1 MKITVSGGALL
12 LLVAISA
19 PATSWAK
26 RVPVRGTFEG
36 GVPDSVAAEDDE
48 YWMRALQT
56 MADSLLFPPLPDT
69 GSIPAAFPAT
79 TAPPFPAPP
88 TPPPPMTPP
97 PTAAPITTPPP
108 TVCSMQC
115 SNNFGFGCM
124 GFHCQSSTVSE
135 AYGICRSEIERAV
148 GPLAEVCV
156 PGCLATDE
164 MRMCPGSAEMAPTPA
179 PPTPAPPTPAPPTP
193 APPTPAPPT
202 PAPPTPAPAPVA
214 PPAPQPED
222 IVVNWVIPFPDPELP
237 PVTAR
242 VGDTLVFEWDGP
254 LPHNVQLNPAKSC
267 DFAGGI
273 QLGEVS
279 PVRVTIA
286 AEDAGRDLT
295 FVCTVPGHCLS
306 GQILTVTVPDL
317 DGEAEQFSSSFLVRN
332 RRLGR
337 RHRWSR

>member
-1 MKITVSGGALL
+1 M
-12 LLVAISA
+12 
-19 PATSWAK
+19 
-26 RVPVRGTFEG
+26 
-36 GVPDSVAAEDDE
+36 
-48 YWMRALQT
+48 
-56 MADSLLFPPLPDT
+56 
-69 GSIPAAFPAT
+69 
-79 TAPPFPAPP
+79 
-88 TPPPPMTPP
+88 
-97 PTAAPITTPPP
+97 
-108 TVCSMQC
+108 
-115 SNNFGFGCM
+115 
-124 GFHCQSSTVSE
+124 
-135 AYGICRSEIERAV
+135 
-148 GPLAEVCV
+148 
-156 PGCLATDE
+156 
-164 MRMCPGSAEMAPTPA
+164 
-179 PPTPAPPTPAPPTP
+179 
-193 APPTPAPPT
+193 
-202 PAPPTPAPAPVA
+202 
-214 PPAPQPED
+214 
-222 IVVNWVIPFPDPELP
+222 NWVIPFPDPELP